1 MKKFS
6 AGLLSAAIMIGGVT
20 AFAADGT
27 ITSISIDPDTQYI
40 TVSGT
45 INSDSDRERVTLRVT
60 KTGVAPTEE
69 TVLCAYQANTDESGA
84 YTFSFSM
91 PDGTTP
97 AKYDAYIKS
106 DGVDALQ
113 QSFRY
118 FGDVSSVLSSEIN
131 GASSAAALRTFF
143 EADQDAGME
152 MFGIDDE
159 TYNTLSDSGKNFVVS
174 SVYAAKQELGGF
186 DNGKQLRDSF
196 TQAVLAAQIREGKA
210 EINEDNIDL
219 LTVNYAKPVSGGYA
233 AFGTMYE
240 TAKKAGTQT
249 ESKAYAAVRADSV
262 KSVEDFWKAYND
274 SVTNSV
280 ISETEYWT
288 EVRDFIADNKE
299 LIGEYA
305 SINWS
310 EYSRKTENT
319 CKALVRSSSSS
330 TVDAFANALKK
341 AVENAESST
350 GSTGGSGGSGG
361 SGGGGSSSGSSGMHS
376 SNVSIPVS
384 IPGAANDPAAITVPG
399 VKYAF
404 DDLRRTPWANDAVT
418 ALVERGIADGYGDG
432 TFRPEQNIT
441 RAEFVALVIR
451 AFYPGAEAMDCS
463 FTDVSKDSWAYPYIA
478 AASNLGIINGIGDN
492 QFGPELNIKRQDMAV
507 IINNIFAAMGRTAD
521 KTQAAAFNDQAQ
533 VSEYA
538 QDAVKMMRAAGIV
551 NGDDGNNFN
560 PQSEATRAESA
571 VIIYNTLSK

>member
-6 AGLLSAAIMIGGVT
+6 AGLLSAAIIIGGVT

-27 ITSISIDPDTQYI
+27 ITAISIDPDTQYI

-45 INSDSDRERVTLRVT
+45 INSESDRERVTLRVT
-60 KTGVAPTEE
+60 KAGAAPTED
-69 TVLCAYQANTDESGA
+69 TILCAYQANTDESGA

-91 PDGTTP
+91 PDGTAP

-131 GASSAAALRTFF
+131 GASSVTALRTFL
-143 EADQDAGME
+143 EADQNAGLE

-159 TYNTLSDSGKNFVVS
+159 TYSTLSDSGKNFVVS
-174 SVYAAKQELGGF
+174 SVFATKQGLGGF
-186 DNGKQLRDSF
+186 TNGKQLRDSF
-196 TQAVLAAQIREGKA
+196 TQAALVAQIREGKA
-210 EINEDNIDL
+210 EINEDTIDL

-240 TAKKAGTQT
+240 TAKKAGSQT
-249 ESKAYAAVRADSV
+249 ESKAYAAVRSDSV

-280 ISETEYWT
+280 ISGTEYWT
-288 EVRDFIADNKE
+288 EVRDFIADNKD
-299 LIGEYA
+299 LIGEHA
-305 SINWS
+305 GINWS
-310 EYSRKTENT
+310 DYSRKTENV
-319 CKALVRSSSSS
+319 CKALVRTEYS
-330 TVDAFANALKK
+330 TLDAFAQALENAVKK
-341 AVENAESST
+341 AQETTTVSS
-350 GSTGGSGGSGG
+350 GSGG
-361 SGGGGSSSGSSGMHS
+361 SGGGDGISSGSGSGIHS
-376 SNVSIPVS
+376 GNVSIPVS
-384 IPGAANDPAAITVPG
+384 IPGSANDLGAITVPG

-418 ALVERGIADGYGDG
+418 ALVERKIVDGYGDG
-432 TFRPEQNIT
+432 TFRPERNIT
-441 RAEFVALVIR
+441 RAEFVTLVIK
-451 AFYPGAEAMDCS
+451 AFYPNAEAMDCG
-463 FTDVSKDSWAYPYIA
+463 FKDVSRDSWAYPYIA
-478 AASNLGIINGIGDN
+478 AASNLGIVNGIGDN

-507 IINNIFAAMGRTAD
+507 IINNIFAAMGRTANKD
-521 KTQAAAFNDQAQ
+521 DAAAFNDQAQ

>member
-6 AGLLSAAIMIGGVT
+6 AGLLSAAIIIGGVT

-45 INSDSDRERVTLRVT
+45 INSESDRERVTLRVT
-60 KTGVAPTEE
+60 KTGAAPTED
-69 TVLCAYQANTDESGA
+69 TIICAYQANTDESGA

-91 PDGTTP
+91 PDGTAP

-131 GASSAAALRTFF
+131 GASSAAALRTFL
-143 EADQDAGME
+143 EADQNAGME

-159 TYNTLSDSGKNFVVS
+159 TYSTLSDSGKNFVVS
-174 SVYAAKQELGGF
+174 SVFATKQGLGGF
-186 DNGKQLRDSF
+186 TNGKQLRDSF
-196 TQAVLAAQIREGKA
+196 TQAVLVAQIREGKA
-210 EINEDNIDL
+210 EINEDTIDL

-240 TAKKAGTQT
+240 TAKKAGSQT
-249 ESKAYAAVRADSV
+249 EAKAYAAVRSDSV

-280 ISETEYWT
+280 ISGTEYWT
-288 EVRDFIADNKE
+288 EVRDFIADNKD
-299 LIGEYA
+299 LIGEHA

-310 EYSRKTENT
+310 DYSRKTENA
-319 CKALVRSSSSS
+319 CKTLVRTEYS
-330 TVDAFANALKK
+330 TLDAFAQALENAVKK
-341 AVENAESST
+341 AQETTTVSS
-350 GSTGGSGGSGG
+350 GSGGSG
-361 SGGGGSSSGSSGMHS
+361 GGGGSSSGSSSGIHS

-384 IPGAANDPAAITVPG
+384 IPGSANDSGAITVPG

-418 ALVERGIADGYGDG
+418 ALVERKIVDGYGDG

-451 AFYPGAEAMDCS
+451 AFYPNAEAMDCS
-463 FTDVSKDSWAYPYIA
+463 FTDVSRDSWAYPYIS

-492 QFGPELNIKRQDMAV
+492 QFGPGLNIKRQDMAV

-571 VIIYNTLSK
+571 VIIYNMLSK